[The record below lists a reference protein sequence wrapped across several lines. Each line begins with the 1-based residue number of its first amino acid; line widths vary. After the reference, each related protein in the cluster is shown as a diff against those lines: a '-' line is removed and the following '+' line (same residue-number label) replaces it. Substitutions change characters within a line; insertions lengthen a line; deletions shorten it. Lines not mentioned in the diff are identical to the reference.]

1 MGVVFMK
8 TNVAVF
14 FGCMSVEHE
23 ISIISAVQAMYSM
36 DKNKYNIIP
45 IYISKQGEFYSGEAL
60 MDIEQFKDLVA
71 LKQKC
76 HLVLLVRQNGKVVMK
91 YLDNKTF
98 KKQADVEINVG
109 FPIVHGTNSED
120 GTIQGYLEMLRLPY
134 VGCDV
139 LASAL
144 GMDKVIF
151 KSVLSACGVPVLPCV
166 SFTSREFSAN
176 HDDII
181 NQIEMQIG
189 YPIIIKPA
197 NTGSSIG
204 ISKVANKTELEE
216 AVSLACSFANK
227 VLAERAVTAL
237 REINCSVLGDVD
249 SCEASALEEPIMTD
263 KILSYDD
270 KYRGGSKGQSS
281 KGSKGMA
288 SLSRKL
294 PADLTESKAEE
305 IRKIAK
311 KAFSAMSGSGVC
323 RIDFI
328 IDTADNDKVYVNE
341 ANTIPGSL
349 SFYLWEA
356 SGMPYSE
363 LLDQLIALAFKRE
376 RNRENIMFTMDSNIL
391 STKSFGFKSS
401 KN

>member
-1 MGVVFMK
+1 MK

-14 FGCMSVEHE
+14 LGCMSVEHE
-23 ISIISAVQAMYSM
+23 ISIISAVQAMHSM
-36 DKNKYNIIP
+36 DTNKYEIIP
-45 IYISKQGEFYSGEAL
+45 IYVTKQGEFLSGDVL
-60 MDIEQFKDLVA
+60 KNIEEFKDLAA
-71 LKQKC
+71 LKEKC
-76 HLVLLVRQNGKVVMK
+76 HPVSLVKANGRVLMK
-91 YLDNKTF
+91 YLDNKMF
-98 KKQADVEINVG
+98 KRQMDIEINVG
-109 FPIVHGTNSED
+109 FPIVHGTNCED
-120 GTIQGYLEMLRLPY
+120 GTIQGYLEMLGLPY

-151 KSVLSACGVPVLPCV
+151 KTVLTAADVPVLPCV
-166 SFTSREFSAN
+166 SFTAREFSAN
-176 HDDII
+176 HDTII
-181 NQIEMQIG
+181 NQIENQIG

-197 NTGSSIG
+197 NLGSSVG
-204 ISKVANKTELEE
+204 ISKVENRAELGE
-216 AVSLACSFANK
+216 AICLACSFAGK

-249 SCEASALEEPIMTD
+249 NCEASQLEEPIMTD

-270 KYRGGSKGQSS
+270 KYRSGSKGKSS
-281 KGSKGMA
+281 EGSKGMA

-294 PADLTESKAEE
+294 PADLPQSKAEE
-305 IRKIAK
+305 IKEIAK
-311 KAFSAMSGSGVC
+311 KAFVAMSGSGVC

-328 IDTADNDKVYVNE
+328 MDTADNDKVYVNE

-356 SGMPYSE
+356 SGIKYTE
-363 LLDQLIALAFKRE
+363 LLDRLIQLAFKRE
-376 RNRENIMFTMDSNIL
+376 RNRDNIMFTMDSNIL
-391 STKSFGFKSS
+391 STKSFGFKGS